1 MLKES
6 GKKLRLLQKL
16 KPKPKH
22 KHSAS
27 EKKQKKLLV
36 LLQKLLPRLR
46 RSAWS
51 MRKLRDLGR
60 KLRPMLRKSVA
71 RLMKPRLW
79 PSNVPKRLPK
89 QRLQPEVSPLPKH
102 LRI

>member
-1 MLKES
+1 M
-6 GKKLRLLQKL
+6 KKLRLLQKPR
-16 KPKPKH
+16 PKPKLMQ
-22 KHSAS
+22 SAS
-27 EKKQKKLLV
+27 EMKLMKPPAS
-36 LLQKLLPRLR
+36 LQKLLPRLR

-60 KLRPMLRKSVA
+60 KLRPKLRRSVA

-79 PSNVPKRLPK
+79 PSNVPMRLLK
-89 QRLQPEVSPLPKH
+89 QMLQPVLQKH

>member
-6 GKKLRLLQKL
+6 ERKPKLLQKPKL
-16 KPKPKH
+16 KPKLMQ
-22 KHSAS
+22 SAS
-27 EKKQKKLLV
+27 ERKPMKPPV
-36 LLQKLLPRLR
+36 SLQKLLPRLR

-60 KLRPMLRKSVA
+60 KLRPMLRRSVV
-71 RLMKPRLW
+71 RLMKPQLW
-79 PSNVPKRLPK
+79 PSNVPMRLLK
-89 QRLQPEVSPLPKH
+89 QRLQPVASPLPKH